1 MERRCIRWRAD
12 SEKFVVAANCERRGW
27 VRWDPADG
35 DDWNFYWCVV
45 GAHRDSLVWGSC
57 VQGLGGGGGG
67 YSADTP
73 STASGVDGRTGTP
86 RKGTTGISTCAHV
99 I

>member
-57 VQGLGGGGGG
+57 VQGLGGGGG
-67 YSADTP
+67 
-73 STASGVDGRTGTP
+73 TAPIQRRLRAAWMGELGP
-86 RKGTTGISTCAHV
+86 RGKGLLEFLRVHT
-99 I
+99 